1 MSCPRCR
8 WASKISAPAGS
19 RRCNSPSHVATS
31 SSALLRAS
39 IGGRLVRVRA
49 MPDVLMYADT
59 FRSPELRHEV
69 PLGVPDPFLY
79 VEKDGVKH
87 ISIGAME
94 IPRLSALGLFEL
106 HPNEEFGSDDLIA
119 GGMSY
124 SELKREIPLRA
135 VEALGV

>member
-1 MSCPRCR
+1 M
-8 WASKISAPAGS
+8 SAPSGS
-19 RRCNSPSHVATS
+19 RRRSSSSQVRTS

-39 IGGRLVRVRA
+39 IGERLVRVRGVA
-49 MPDVLMYADT
+49 DVLMYGDT

-79 VEKDGVKH
+79 VEKDGKKH

-94 IPRLSALGLFEL
+94 IPRLAALGMFEL
-106 HPNEEFGSDDLIA
+106 HPNEEYGSDELIA

-124 SELKREIPLRA
+124 GELKHEIPLRA
-135 VEALGV
+135 VKA